1 MNQST
6 VKTPFHLWAVGILS
20 LLWNAFGALDYTAT
34 QYRIESYMGQFPQE
48 QLDYF
53 YSFPSWVEAAWAV
66 GVWGSLLGSIF
77 LLLRKSWAVWLFGA
91 SILGLAA
98 STVYN
103 FVLSNGMEVMGEGA
117 AVFTAVIWV
126 IALLLFFYASAMA
139 KRGVLT

>member
-1 MNQST
+1 MNQTT
-6 VKTPFHLWAVGILS
+6 VKTPVHLWIVGILS
-20 LLWNAFGALDYTAT
+20 LLWNAFGAFDYVAT
-34 QYRIESYMGQFPQE
+34 QYRLDFYMSNFTPE

-53 YSFPSWVEAAWAV
+53 YSFPAWMKAAWAV

-91 SILGLAA
+91 SILGLAV

-103 FVLSNGMEVMGEGA
+103 FVLSNGIEMMGEE
-117 AVFTAVIWV
+117 AVIMTAVIWV

-139 KRGVLT
+139 KRGVLR

>member
-6 VKTPFHLWAVGILS
+6 VKTPFHLWVVGILS
-20 LLWNAFGALDYTAT
+20 LLWNAFGAFDYTAT
-34 QYRIESYMGQFPQE
+34 QYRIESYMGQFSQE

-77 LLLRKSWAVWLFGA
+77 LLLRKSWAVWMFGA

-103 FVLSNGMEVMGEGA
+103 FVLSNGMEMMGEGA
-117 AVFTAVIWV
+117 VVFTAVIWV